1 MKYFHYSII
10 YFFGATSYFITVVE
24 NDNQGKIIGGMHTE
38 RNVWKFMVQLQIR
51 STRTKNGSMCGGSIL
66 DGCHILTAAHCV

>member
-24 NDNQGKIIGGMHTE
+24 NDNQGKIIGGIE
-38 RNVWKFMVQLQIR
+38 AEKNVWKFLVQVKIVSSWKR
-51 STRTKNGSMCGGSIL
+51 DGMDCAGSIL
-66 DGCHILTAAHCV
+66 NACYILTAAHCL